1 LFSKIFKN
9 QYTQK
14 NFITHKK
21 TSSQTKK
28 LIFMRKLTSF
38 IALLLAA
45 KLSMAQ
51 GVAINNNNALP
62 NSSAMLDVQST
73 TKGMLIPRMT
83 TAQRTGIA
91 SPAKGLMVFDTDVN
105 SFWFYNGSAWTNLT
119 ASGAATGLSLTGNSG
134 TNTASNY
141 LGTTDN
147 VSLNIK
153 TNNLAR
159 LTVADNGNIGI
170 NNTTPAA
177 KLDVKSTSG
186 NTNANFYLTGNS
198 STYLNGVYSVASNSG
213 TGGAYGGNFTATG
226 NSSGTVAAVSAYAQS
241 GYKNYGFFGGVLTSG
256 GQWGYGVYATAT
268 GTQYTTGGYFKGD
281 GTGVEAIGGNWGVK
295 GTGLYGGEFTGTG
308 TGVVASG
315 GKTGGRFSGTYKGI
329 EVNLSTATQS
339 YAFPQLGIDVEVTN
353 TANTDQVFGVYSH
366 VDGKNAISNV
376 IGIYSEP
383 YGPKSSFLTSFY
395 GAGNVNISGNYYS
408 SSDAKLKQNIKP
420 IQSMMD
426 KIMQLKPSSYQYR
439 TEEYKMNLPKGNQFG
454 LIAQD
459 VQKVFPE
466 LVADQVKPAS
476 FDKKTNEKLSDE
488 VKYLGVNYTGLIPII
503 ISGMQDLKRENAEL
517 KKEIAELKN
526 KK

>member
-1 LFSKIFKN
+1 M
-9 QYTQK
+9 
-14 NFITHKK
+14 
-21 TSSQTKK
+21 KK
-28 LIFMRKLTSF
+28 LTTF
-38 IALLLAA
+38 IALLLTA
-45 KLSMAQ
+45 KFSMAQ
-51 GVAINNNNALP
+51 GVAINNNNAAP
-62 NSSAMLDVQST
+62 SSSAMLDVQST

-83 TAQRTGIA
+83 TAQRTAIA
-91 SPAKGLMVFDTDVN
+91 SPAKGLMVYDTDAN
-105 SFWFYNGSAWTNLT
+105 AFWFYNGIAWTNLT
-119 ASGAATGLSLTGNSG
+119 QSSAATGWSLTGNSG
-134 TNTASNY
+134 TTPASNY

-268 GTQYTTGGYFKGD
+268 GSYPFTWGGYFKGD
-281 GTGVEAIGGNWGVK
+281 GTGVEGV
-295 GTGLYGGEFTGTG
+295 GG
-308 TGVVASG
+308 TGVVGSGSYGGKFTGSSTGIIASG
-315 GKTGGRFSGTYKGI
+315 GPTGG
-329 EVNLSTATQS
+329 ETQT
-339 YAFPQLGIDVEVTN
+339 YAFPQHGIDCDIIN
-353 TANTDQVFGVYSH
+353 DANTDQVFGVYSH

-459 VQKVFPE
+459 IQKVFPE

-503 ISGMQDLKRENAEL
+503 ISGMQDLKRENEEL
-517 KKEIAELKN
+517 KKQNAAILKRVEALE